1 MKTYLDCIPC
11 FLDQALRAARA
22 ATGDENI
29 QRQVLDSVAG
39 MLPGL
44 PLDVTPP
51 EIARRVYGIVADLTG
66 NEDPYYEAKQQANR
80 LALSLYPE
88 LKEVIAASSDPLF
101 TACRLAIAGNS
112 IDMGPRTAYG
122 DLESIVQK
130 ALTSPLVVND
140 YEILQENLAR
150 AARILYL
157 GDNAGEIVFDKMLI
171 EELRQYKEGLEIT
184 FVVRERPIINDVTM
198 KDAVDTGMDRVATC
212 ISNGSDTPSTH
223 LSRCPAH
230 LESLFRTADVIV
242 SKGQGNFEA
251 LSGEQGNIFFMLKA
265 KCSLVA
271 KLLGVH
277 TGDAVLK
284 HQKI

>member
-1 MKTYLDCIPC
+1 M
-11 FLDQALRAARA
+11 DQALRAARA
-22 ATGDENI
+22 ATDDENI

-39 MLPGL
+39 ILPGL

-51 EIARRVYGIVADLTG
+51 EIARQVYKIVADLTG

-88 LKEVIAASSDPLF
+88 LKEVIATSAAPLL
-101 TACRLAIAGNS
+101 TACKLAIAGNS

-122 DLESIVQK
+122 DLESIIQK
-130 ALTSPLVVND
+130 ALASPLAIDD
-140 YEILQENLAR
+140 YAAFQENIAG
-150 AARILYL
+150 ASRILYL
-157 GDNAGEIVFDKMLI
+157 GDNAGEIVFDRMLI
-171 EELRQYKEGLEIT
+171 EELHQYKEGLEIT

-198 KDAVDTGMDRVATC
+198 KDAVDTGIDRVATC

-223 LSRCPAH
+223 ISRSPAH
-230 LESLFRTADVIV
+230 LESLFRTADVII

-271 KLLGVH
+271 KLLRVH
-277 TGDAVLK
+277 TDDAVLK
-284 HQKI
+284 HQQI